1 MTARCVRA
9 KAYDH
14 RLPGRPRSARR
25 VAIGRLGRRV
35 GGDRGPPFGDGL
47 GVPFAV
53 NGTDRGRTRGRNRT
67 LRRRSFGRPRSAG
80 GPGPDDPSLRSGR
93 SRAAG
98 SGRRAWARGGRRHTS
113 SQRRVSV
120 VSPPKGRSS
129 GRTVLSRPTAV
140 CPKAN
145 RRSAAV
151 DIFHPPAEAG
161 IERTSRALHGCGW
174 SVTRGAVQAQSPRHE
189 AILAC

>member
-1 MTARCVRA
+1 VTARCART
-9 KAYDH
+9 KAHDR

-35 GGDRGPPFGDGL
+35 RGDRNPPVGDGL

-53 NGTDRGRTRGRNRT
+53 DGTDRGRTRDRDRT
-67 LRRRSFGRPRSAG
+67 LRRRSCGRPRSAV

-98 SGRRAWARGGRRHTS
+98 SGRRAWARGGRRRTS
-113 SQRRVSV
+113 SQRRMSV
-120 VSPPKGRSS
+120 VAPPKGRSS
-129 GRTVLSRPTAV
+129 GRAVLTRPTAV
-140 CPKAN
+140 CPRAN
-145 RRSAAV
+145 RRCTAV
-151 DIFHPPAEAG
+151 DIHHPPAEAG
-161 IERTSRALHGCGW
+161 IGRTSRALHGCGW
-174 SVTRGAVQAQSPRHE
+174 SVTRGAVQAQSQRHE